1 MDKDKLPKKSKKSSK
16 KEEVME
22 EVVQDQP
29 VESVNAQEQVEQ
41 SQEEQ
46 VEPGT
51 DAETPDEQPQEQVE
65 TETKAAIPE
74 EQPQEQVETP
84 VASKAVESQSEQQ
97 TNPVEQTAEGQSQEA
112 QSVEDVLVQL
122 SYVSA
127 EDMEAARKAAPEGK
141 TVDYLYQQKKL
152 TKDIVGQA
160 MAEYYNLTY
169 FDLNTAS
176 VPKENF
182 FAISMSLAKSLR
194 IVIVRLTET
203 EMDIAT
209 DTPQNV
215 SVINENLQQTF
226 PNHKINMFFSL
237 SDDIDE
243 AFKIYRE
250 GLQKR
255 LDNVLNSDD
264 PNFAAEYFDELVGDA
279 IEQKASDIHMEPN
292 PDNVL
297 MRFRIDGMLQEV
309 AALSHDYYENILNR
323 IKVLSNIRLDE
334 HYRTQDGAIRYKI
347 DDVPIDLR
355 ISIVPI
361 MEGQKVVIRLLA
373 DYIKNMALQDLGLN
387 KTNFDLVLRASKKTY
402 GMILTT
408 GPTGSGKTTTLYSLL
423 KILNKPEVNV
433 TTIEDPVEYRIPGV
447 NQIQVNM
454 DNEITFARGL
464 RSVVRQDPNIILVGE
479 IRDRETVEIAV
490 NAALT
495 GHLLL
500 STFHA
505 NNASTSIPRLLDMG
519 VEPFLLASTLNLIV
533 AQRLVRRICSSC
545 KYSLEY
551 DMKALKKLM
560 PTAYKLYFKNV
571 PVRLYKG
578 KGCEKCNFT
587 GNKGRLGIFETIYV
601 TEAIQDLILH
611 KASSKDIWDTA
622 TQQGAVNF
630 FTDGLE
636 KVMLGE
642 VSLEELLRVAPV
654 ETEEDD
660 VYGKKGKEN

>member
-1 MDKDKLPKKSKKSSK
+1 MDKDKLPNKSKKTSK
-16 KEEVME
+16 KEEVIE
-22 EVVQDQP
+22 EVVQEQP
-29 VESVNAQEQVEQ
+29 VEEVATEEAPQVETVQEQEL
-41 SQEEQ
+41 
-46 VEPGT
+46 
-51 DAETPDEQPQEQVE
+51 EQPQEQ
-65 TETKAAIPE
+65 
-74 EQPQEQVETP
+74 Q
-84 VASKAVESQSEQQ
+84 
-97 TNPVEQTAEGQSQEA
+97 AEQSQEQLEPDPVA
-112 QSVEDVLVQL
+112 EKDQPQKGQDEQPTESASPEALSVEDVLVQL

-141 TVDYLYQQKKL
+141 AVDYLYQQKKL

-169 FDLNTAS
+169 FDLNTAT

-209 DTPQNV
+209 DTPQNGT
-215 SVINENLQQTF
+215 VINENLQQTF

-243 AFKIYRE
+243 VFKIYRE

-264 PNFAAEYFDELVGDA
+264 PNFAAEYFDELVKDA

-297 MRFRIDGMLQEV
+297 MRFRVDGMLQEV

-387 KTNFDLVLRASKKTY
+387 KTNFDLVVRASKKTY

-447 NQIQVNM
+447 NQIQVNLE
-454 DNEITFARGL
+454 NEITFARGL

-551 DMKALKKLM
+551 DLKALKRLM
-560 PTAYKLYFKNV
+560 PTAYKQYFKSV

-587 GNKGRLGIFETIYV
+587 GNKGRIGIFETIYV

-611 KASSKDIWDTA
+611 KASSKDIWETA

-630 FTDGLE
+630 FTDGLQ

-660 VYGKKGKEN
+660 VYGKKGKGN

>member
-1 MDKDKLPKKSKKSSK
+1 MDKDKLPNKSKKTSK
-16 KEEVME
+16 KEEVIE
-22 EVVQDQP
+22 EVVQEQP
-29 VESVNAQEQVEQ
+29 VEEVATEEAPQVETVQEQEL
-41 SQEEQ
+41 
-46 VEPGT
+46 
-51 DAETPDEQPQEQVE
+51 EQPQEQ
-65 TETKAAIPE
+65 
-74 EQPQEQVETP
+74 Q
-84 VASKAVESQSEQQ
+84 
-97 TNPVEQTAEGQSQEA
+97 AEQSQEQLEPDPVA
-112 QSVEDVLVQL
+112 EKDQPQKGQDEQPTESASPEALSVEDVLVQL

-141 TVDYLYQQKKL
+141 AVDYLYQQKKL

-169 FDLNTAS
+169 FDLNTAT

-209 DTPQNV
+209 DTPQNGT
-215 SVINENLQQTF
+215 VINENLQQTF

-243 AFKIYRE
+243 VFKIYRE

-264 PNFAAEYFDELVGDA
+264 PNFAAEYFDELVKDA

-297 MRFRIDGMLQEV
+297 MRFRVDGMLQEV

-387 KTNFDLVLRASKKTY
+387 KTNFDLVVRASKKTY

-447 NQIQVNM
+447 NQIQVNLE
-454 DNEITFARGL
+454 NEITFARGL

-505 NNASTSIPRLLDMG
+505 NNASTSILRLLDMG

-551 DMKALKKLM
+551 DLKALKRLM
-560 PTAYKLYFKNV
+560 PTAYKQYFKSV

-587 GNKGRLGIFETIYV
+587 GNKGRIGIFETIYV

-611 KASSKDIWDTA
+611 KASSKDIWETA

-630 FTDGLE
+630 FTDGLQ

-660 VYGKKGKEN
+660 VYGKKGKGN

>member
-1 MDKDKLPKKSKKSSK
+1 MDKDKLPNNSKKTSK
-16 KEEVME
+16 KEEVIE
-22 EVVQDQP
+22 EVVQEQP
-29 VESVNAQEQVEQ
+29 VEEVITEEAPAAETVQEQELEQ
-41 SQEEQ
+41 PQELE
-46 VEPGT
+46 
-51 DAETPDEQPQEQVE
+51 AEQPQEQE
-65 TETKAAIPE
+65 
-74 EQPQEQVETP
+74 
-84 VASKAVESQSEQQ
+84 
-97 TNPVEQTAEGQSQEA
+97 VEQTQQQLEPDPVTEKDQPQKEQVAQTSESVSPEA
-112 QSVEDVLVQL
+112 LSVEDVLVQL

-127 EDMEAARKAAPEGK
+127 EDMDAARKAAPEGK
-141 TVDYLYQQKKL
+141 VVDYLYQQKKL

-169 FDLNTAS
+169 FDLNTAT

-203 EMDIAT
+203 DMDIAT
-209 DTPQNV
+209 DTPQNGT
-215 SVINENLQQTF
+215 VINENLQQTF

-264 PNFAAEYFDELVGDA
+264 PNFAAEYFDELVKDA

-297 MRFRIDGMLQEV
+297 MRFRVDGMLQEV
-309 AALSHDYYENILNR
+309 ATLSHDYYENILNR

-387 KTNFDLVLRASKKTY
+387 KTNFDLVVRASKKTY

-447 NQIQVNM
+447 NQIQVNLE
-454 DNEITFARGL
+454 NEITFARGL

-551 DMKALKKLM
+551 DLKALKRLM
-560 PTAYKLYFKNV
+560 PTAYKQYFKSV

-587 GNKGRLGIFETIYV
+587 GNKGRIGIFETIYV

-611 KASSKDIWDTA
+611 KASSKDIWETA

-630 FTDGLE
+630 FTDGLQ

>member
-1 MDKDKLPKKSKKSSK
+1 MDKDKLPNNSKKTSK
-16 KEEVME
+16 KEEVIE
-22 EVVQDQP
+22 EVVQEQP
-29 VESVNAQEQVEQ
+29 VEEVITEEAPQVETVQEQEL
-41 SQEEQ
+41 
-46 VEPGT
+46 
-51 DAETPDEQPQEQVE
+51 EQPQEQQ
-65 TETKAAIPE
+65 A
-74 EQPQEQVETP
+74 EQPQEQLEPDP
-84 VASKAVESQSEQQ
+84 VAEKDQPQKEQDEQPTESAS
-97 TNPVEQTAEGQSQEA
+97 PEA
-112 QSVEDVLVQL
+112 LSVEDVLVQL

-141 TVDYLYQQKKL
+141 AVDYLYQQKKL

-169 FDLNTAS
+169 FDLNTAT

-203 EMDIAT
+203 DMDIAT
-209 DTPQNV
+209 DTPQNGT
-215 SVINENLQQTF
+215 VINENLQQTF

-264 PNFAAEYFDELVGDA
+264 PNFAAEYFDELVKDA

-297 MRFRIDGMLQEV
+297 MRFRVDGMLQEV
-309 AALSHDYYENILNR
+309 ATLSHDYYENILNR

-447 NQIQVNM
+447 NQIQVNLE
-454 DNEITFARGL
+454 NEITFARGL

-505 NNASTSIPRLLDMG
+505 NNAATAIPRLLDMG

-551 DMKALKKLM
+551 DLKTFKRLM
-560 PTAYKLYFKNV
+560 PTAYKQYFKNV

-587 GNKGRLGIFETIYV
+587 GNKGRIGIFETIYV
-601 TEAIQDLILH
+601 TEKIQDLILH
-611 KASSKDIWDTA
+611 KASSKDIWETA

-636 KVMLGE
+636 KVLLGE

>member
-1 MDKDKLPKKSKKSSK
+1 MDKDKLPNKSKKTSK
-16 KEEVME
+16 KEEVIE
-22 EVVQDQP
+22 EVVQEQP
-29 VESVNAQEQVEQ
+29 VEEVTTEEAPPAETVQEQEL
-41 SQEEQ
+41 
-46 VEPGT
+46 
-51 DAETPDEQPQEQVE
+51 EQPQEQQ
-65 TETKAAIPE
+65 A
-74 EQPQEQVETP
+74 EQPQEELEPEP
-84 VASKAVESQSEQQ
+84 VAEKDQPQREQDEQPTESAS
-97 TNPVEQTAEGQSQEA
+97 PEA
-112 QSVEDVLVQL
+112 LSVEDVLVQL

-141 TVDYLYQQKKL
+141 AVDYLYQQKKL

-169 FDLNTAS
+169 FDLNTAT

-203 EMDIAT
+203 DMDIAT
-209 DTPQNV
+209 DTPQNGT
-215 SVINENLQQTF
+215 VINENLQQTF

-264 PNFAAEYFDELVGDA
+264 PNFAAEYFDELVKDA

-297 MRFRIDGMLQEV
+297 MRFRVDGMLQEV

-387 KTNFDLVLRASKKTY
+387 KTNFDLVVRASKKTY

-447 NQIQVNM
+447 NQIQVNLE
-454 DNEITFARGL
+454 NEITFARGL

-551 DMKALKKLM
+551 DLKALKRLM
-560 PTAYKLYFKNV
+560 PTAYKQYFKSV

-587 GNKGRLGIFETIYV
+587 GNKGRIGIFETIYV

-611 KASSKDIWDTA
+611 KASSKDIWETA
-622 TQQGAVNF
+622 TEQGAVNF

>member
-1 MDKDKLPKKSKKSSK
+1 MDKDKLPNNSKKTSK
-16 KEEVME
+16 KEEVIE
-22 EVVQDQP
+22 EVVQEQP
-29 VESVNAQEQVEQ
+29 VEEVITEEAPAAETVQEQELEQ
-41 SQEEQ
+41 PQELE
-46 VEPGT
+46 
-51 DAETPDEQPQEQVE
+51 AEQPQEQE
-65 TETKAAIPE
+65 
-74 EQPQEQVETP
+74 
-84 VASKAVESQSEQQ
+84 
-97 TNPVEQTAEGQSQEA
+97 VEQTQQQLEPDPVTEKDQPQKEQVAQTSESVSPEA
-112 QSVEDVLVQL
+112 LSVEDVLVQL

-141 TVDYLYQQKKL
+141 AVDYLYQQKKL

-169 FDLNTAS
+169 FDLNTAT

-209 DTPQNV
+209 DTPQNGT
-215 SVINENLQQTF
+215 VINENLQQTF

-243 AFKIYRE
+243 VFKIYRE

-264 PNFAAEYFDELVGDA
+264 PNFAAEYFDELVKDA

-297 MRFRIDGMLQEV
+297 MRFRVDGMLQEV

-447 NQIQVNM
+447 NQIQVNLE
-454 DNEITFARGL
+454 NEITFARGL

-551 DMKALKKLM
+551 DLKALKRLM
-560 PTAYKLYFKNV
+560 PTAYKQYFKSV

-587 GNKGRLGIFETIYV
+587 GNKGRIGIFETIYV

-611 KASSKDIWDTA
+611 KASSKDIWETA

>member
-1 MDKDKLPKKSKKSSK
+1 MDKDKLPNKSKKTSK
-16 KEEVME
+16 KEEVIE
-22 EVVQDQP
+22 EVVQEQP
-29 VESVNAQEQVEQ
+29 VEEVATEEAPQVETVQEQEL
-41 SQEEQ
+41 
-46 VEPGT
+46 
-51 DAETPDEQPQEQVE
+51 EQPQEQ
-65 TETKAAIPE
+65 
-74 EQPQEQVETP
+74 Q
-84 VASKAVESQSEQQ
+84 
-97 TNPVEQTAEGQSQEA
+97 AEQSQEQLEPDPVA
-112 QSVEDVLVQL
+112 EKDQPQKGQDEQPTESASPEALSVEDVLVQL

-127 EDMEAARKAAPEGK
+127 EDMEAARKATPEGK
-141 TVDYLYQQKKL
+141 AVDYLYQQKKL

-169 FDLNTAS
+169 FDLNTAT

-203 EMDIAT
+203 DMDIAT
-209 DTPQNV
+209 DTPQNGT
-215 SVINENLQQTF
+215 VINENLQQTF

-264 PNFAAEYFDELVGDA
+264 PNFAAEYFDELVKDA

-297 MRFRIDGMLQEV
+297 MRFRVDGMLQEV

-387 KTNFDLVLRASKKTY
+387 KTNFDLVVRASKKTY

-447 NQIQVNM
+447 NQIQVNLE
-454 DNEITFARGL
+454 NEITFARGL

-551 DMKALKKLM
+551 DLKALKRLM
-560 PTAYKLYFKNV
+560 PTAYKQYFKSV

-587 GNKGRLGIFETIYV
+587 GNKGRIGIFETIYL

-611 KASSKDIWDTA
+611 KSSSKEIWETA
-622 TQQGAVNF
+622 TEQGAVNF
-630 FTDGLE
+630 FTDGLQ

>member
-22 EVVQDQP
+22 EVLQEQP
-29 VESVNAQEQVEQ
+29 VEEVVTEEPETEEQIEQPQVEQVTEPSEDQTQEQEDPVAENVEEKAQEQSDTPIESEVVAEQAQPEQ
-41 SQEEQ
+41 S
-46 VEPGT
+46 
-51 DAETPDEQPQEQVE
+51 AE
-65 TETKAAIPE
+65 K
-74 EQPQEQVETP
+74 
-84 VASKAVESQSEQQ
+84 
-97 TNPVEQTAEGQSQEA
+97 QEA
-112 QSVEDVLVQL
+112 SSVEDVLVQL

-141 TVDYLYQQKKL
+141 AVDYLYQQKKL

-209 DTPQNV
+209 DTPQNG

-264 PNFAAEYFDELVGDA
+264 PNFAAEYFDELVRDA

-551 DMKALKKLM
+551 DTKALQKLM
-560 PTAYKLYFKNV
+560 PTAYKLYFKNT

-611 KASSKDIWDTA
+611 KSSSKDIWETA